1 MRSGVIDIGSNSIK
15 LLIGESSGDSFTI
28 IESLKNVIPLANDTF
43 SKGRISQSI
52 INQSLSILEK
62 YKRVLQDYDV
72 TDITVIATT
81 AVREAD
87 NREMFVDTVMRKTGL
102 SIDILTVGDIVYYID
117 AYLSHKLKDSYPIH
131 EKNILIAELGSGSLD
146 VSVMEQGLSI
156 MHAGLPLGV
165 LRLKQFMSRFD
176 AGGEDSFKAL
186 TEYISSEFDYLER
199 SLPKLTLHDILL
211 IDENYSSF
219 IPCILDKRGCDS
231 RFFQLSIDEAQ
242 DLLKRIVDKSATQ
255 LNRSYKVPA
264 DIADTMVAYAI
275 ILNAVFTL
283 IQNDHIYI
291 LEVSLSEAIMAN
303 KLLEM
308 EISKKYNKTN
318 QLVSLATAIC
328 KKYAVDMQH
337 AKQVAALSE
346 DLFVELKD
354 VLGLKKDNLL
364 YLTMAAYL
372 HDIGAFI
379 HNRAHHKHS
388 EYIINSLNISRLK
401 EEDVRLIACIAR
413 YHRKAIPSSAHPLYG
428 ALPQEQKI
436 LVQKLSAILRLANSL
451 DRSHKQ
457 KIKKVEVRRNAKQ
470 ELVIAAFSQENCL
483 FEQQDFN
490 DKKEMMEDIAGSK
503 VSLVIKS

>member
-15 LLIGESSGDSFTI
+15 LLIGESSGDSFSI
-28 IESLKNVIPLANDTF
+28 VESLKNVIPLANDTF

-52 INQSLSILEK
+52 INQSISVLEK
-62 YKRVLQDYDV
+62 YKRVLEDYDV
-72 TDITVIATT
+72 TDVAVIATT
-81 AVREAD
+81 AIREAD

-156 MHAGLPLGV
+156 MHTGLPLGV
-165 LRLKQFMSRFD
+165 LRLKQFMSKLD
-176 AGGEDSFKAL
+176 AGGEDSFQAL
-186 TEYISSEFDYLER
+186 TEYISSEFGYLER
-199 SLPKLTLHDILL
+199 SLPKLTLNDILL

-219 IPCILDKRGCDS
+219 IPTIVEKEDRDS
-231 RFFQLSIDEAQ
+231 RFFQLSVEEAQ
-242 DLLKRIVDKSATQ
+242 DLLKRTIDKSANQ
-255 LNRSYKVPA
+255 LNRIYKVPA

-337 AKQVAALSE
+337 AKQVAVLSE
-346 DLFVELKD
+346 DLFAGLKD
-354 VLGLKKDNLL
+354 TLGLKKDALL
-364 YLTMAAYL
+364 YLTLAAYL

-388 EYIINSLNISRLK
+388 EYIINSLNIARLK
-401 EEDVRLIACIAR
+401 EEEVRLIACIAR
-413 YHRKAIPSSAHPLYG
+413 YHRKAIPSLAHPLYSS
-428 ALPQEQKI
+428 LPQDQKI

-483 FEQQDFN
+483 LEQQDFN
-490 DKKEMMEDIAGSK
+490 DKKDMMEDIAGSK
-503 VSLVIKS
+503 VSLVTKA